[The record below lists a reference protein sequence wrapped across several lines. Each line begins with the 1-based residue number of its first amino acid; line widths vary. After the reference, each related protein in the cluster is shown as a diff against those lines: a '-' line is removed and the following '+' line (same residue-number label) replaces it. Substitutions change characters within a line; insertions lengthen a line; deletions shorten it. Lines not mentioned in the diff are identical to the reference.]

1 MSEGGKLF
9 HEIQGQINEVFI
21 ATCTAETNWKP
32 PSKQHSTLHKP
43 GQEPLG
49 EPGKGRSTQEE
60 APPSGVRT
68 GGDWQLQIVRA
79 QKSRRRAPEMTN
91 PGSDFLHRRRG
102 RGFGKWMSA
111 WKLWLSGFRFASRY
125 FYLSLSRFWR
135 SVSVA
140 FGAFSQPPTERQILD
155 PAHSWTH

>member
-1 MSEGGKLF
+1 MKSKAKKLRSSSPLVPGKLTGNF
-9 HEIQGQINEVFI
+9 LRTTKYSAQTMPSPRQG
-21 ATCTAETNWKP
+21 A
-32 PSKQHSTLHKP
+32 
-43 GQEPLG
+43 LG

-68 GGDWQLQIVRA
+68 GGDWKLPIGRA
-79 QKSRRRAPEMTN
+79 QKSWLQAPEVTN
-91 PGSDFLHRRRG
+91 PGSDFLHRRWG

-111 WKLWLSGFRFASRY
+111 WKLWLPGFPSVSSY
-125 FYLSLSRFWR
+125 FYLSLSQFWS

-140 FGAFSQPPTERQILD
+140 FGAFSQPPRERQLLD